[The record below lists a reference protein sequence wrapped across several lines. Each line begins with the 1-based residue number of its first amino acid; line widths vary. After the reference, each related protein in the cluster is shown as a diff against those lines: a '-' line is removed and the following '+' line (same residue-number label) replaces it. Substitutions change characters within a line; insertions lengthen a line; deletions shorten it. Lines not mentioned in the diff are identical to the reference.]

1 MTLKI
6 DFGEGDGKKYAPE
19 ETPKAA
25 GGTELVQKW
34 LFDRLDPELRDYFQ
48 FVASRKRKLEDK
60 PRLFWVHDLAQD
72 PEVAFLKE
80 HKNMLDFEKIIFVSN
95 WQQYQY

>member
-25 GGTELVQKW
+25 GGTALVQKW

-48 FVASRKRKLEDK
+48 FVASRKG
-60 PRLFWVHDLAQD
+60 
-72 PEVAFLKE
+72 
-80 HKNMLDFEKIIFVSN
+80 N
-95 WQQYQY
+95 